1 MKFVSVAIGIVM
13 LLMTGSA
20 SAQTGAKPPA
30 AKPAPPLITF
40 ASQPTPAKAGG
51 NSQFDVTV
59 KDAKGQPIVN
69 ADVSVTLVM
78 PAMPAMKM
86 AEMRHEVKL
95 KPAGGGKY
103 SGTGE
108 IMMAGQWNVTV
119 SVKQA
124 GKEIGSKKLTLSAK

>member
-1 MKFVSVAIGIVM
+1 MKFASAAIGIAM
-13 LLMTGSA
+13 LVMTGAA

-30 AKPAPPLITF
+30 ANAAPPVITF
-40 ASQPTPAKAGG
+40 ATQPTPAKAGG

-59 KDAKGQPIVN
+59 KDAKGQPIGN
-69 ADVSVTLVM
+69 ADVSVILVM

-86 AEMRHEVKL
+86 AEMRNEVKL

-103 SGTGE
+103 SGTGQ

-124 GKEIGSKKLTLSAK
+124 GKEIGSKKLTLSAT